1 MADTHTPLPLKVK
14 VGFGICDLGGNLF
27 FTIMGFYL
35 LFFLTDVVG
44 LRAGLAGTALMIG
57 KLWDAVSDPAVGYIS
72 DRTKS
77 RWGRRRPYI
86 FVGAITLFLSMI
98 WMFTPL
104 RVTNQLLLFV
114 YVAFVYC
121 VLNTTYTLV
130 NIPYGALTP
139 ELTED
144 FDERT
149 VLNGYRMVFA
159 VMGTF
164 VGAAAVLPIV
174 QFAGGTDLAWALMG
188 GVMGAIMMATALVT
202 FFTVREQY
210 TARAVERI
218 NVLRSYLQVLR
229 MKPFLTALIPWS
241 LHITGINIIQAGLLY
256 YFGNIYGDPGGFQV
270 ALPLLLLS
278 SIIFIPI
285 WVKISA
291 HIGKKRCY
299 NIGMLIFAASI
310 MAFFFLGHILGIN
323 FSFVIM
329 FVAGIGFATQYVM
342 PYSLVPDIVEYDY
355 AQTGNRREG
364 VFYGM
369 WTFVSKT
376 GQAFG
381 IALTGWI
388 LQAFGYQEP
397 TVLVPQPVQS
407 ELALLGIRLLTG
419 PIPASFFVAGVIV
432 LSFYPITRDRYREI
446 MEQIRRREAEAR
458 SAGPDGS
465 R

>member
-1 MADTHTPLPLKVK
+1 MRRATSLPLKVK

-57 KLWDAVSDPAVGYIS
+57 KLWDAVSDPAVGYLS
-72 DRTKS
+72 DRTS
-77 RWGRRRPYI
+77 TRWGRRRPYI

-104 RVTNQLLLFV
+104 RVENQLALFL
-114 YVAFVYC
+114 YVALVYC
-121 VLNTTYTLV
+121 ALNTTYTLV
-130 NIPYGALTP
+130 SIPYGALTP
-139 ELTED
+139 ELTTD

-159 VMGTF
+159 VVGTF
-164 VGAAAVLPIV
+164 IGAATVLPIV
-174 QFAGGTDLAWALMG
+174 QLGGGADSGWTIMG
-188 GVMGAIMMATALVT
+188 GAMGAVMMATALIT
-202 FFTVREQY
+202 FFTVRETY
-210 TARAVERI
+210 TARAVEKI
-218 NVLRSYLQVLR
+218 NVFRSYLQVLK

-256 YFGNIYGDPGGFQV
+256 YFGNIYGDEGGFQI
-270 ALPLLLLS
+270 ALPILLLS

-285 WVKISA
+285 WVKISERL
-291 HIGKKRCY
+291 GKKRCY
-299 NIGMLIFAASI
+299 NIGMLIFAGSVI
-310 MAFFFLGHILGIN
+310 VFFFLGHILGMQ

-342 PYSLVPDIVEYDY
+342 PYSLVPDIIEYDY
-355 AQTGNRREG
+355 AESGSRREG

-381 IALTGWI
+381 IALTGWV
-388 LQAFGYQEP
+388 LDAFGYREP
-397 TVLVPQPVQS
+397 TALIPDPVQTD
-407 ELALLGIRLLTG
+407 AARLGIRLLTG
-419 PIPASFFVAGVIV
+419 PIPAAFFIAGVIV
-432 LSFYPITRDRYREI
+432 LSFYPITRARYNEI
-446 MEQIRRREAEAR
+446 METIRRRDAEQ
-458 SAGPDGS
+458 S
-465 R
+465 

>member
-1 MADTHTPLPLKVK
+1 MKHASLSTGVK

-57 KLWDAVSDPAVGYIS
+57 KFWDAVTDPAVGYLS

-86 FVGAITLFLSMI
+86 FVGSLTLFLSMI

-104 RVTNQLLLFV
+104 RADNQLTLFI
-114 YVAFVYC
+114 YVAIVYC

-139 ELTED
+139 ELTAD

-149 VLNGYRMVFA
+149 TLNGYRMVFA
-159 VMGTF
+159 VVGTF
-164 VGAAAVLPIV
+164 IGAAGVLPLV
-174 QFAGGTDLAWALMG
+174 QAGGGSDAGWTLMG
-188 GVMGAIMMATALVT
+188 GVMGGIMMATALVT
-202 FFTVREQY
+202 FFVVREPVL
-210 TARAVERI
+210 TRVPERI
-218 NVLRSYLQVLR
+218 NVVKSYLQVLR

-256 YFGNIYGDPGGFQV
+256 YFGNIYGDEGGFQI
-270 ALPLLLLS
+270 ALPILLLS

-285 WVKISA
+285 WVKISERL
-291 HIGKKRCY
+291 GKKRCY
-299 NIGMLIFAASI
+299 NIGMLIFAASVI
-310 MAFFFLGHILGIN
+310 AFFFFGHILGMR
-323 FSFVIM
+323 FAFVVM

-342 PYSLVPDIVEYDY
+342 PYAMVPDVVEYDY
-355 AQTGNRREG
+355 AETGNRREG

-369 WTFVSKT
+369 WTFVSKS
-376 GQAFG
+376 GQALG
-381 IALTGWI
+381 IALTGWV
-388 LQAFGYQEP
+388 LAAFGYQEP
-397 TVLVPQPVQS
+397 TAAIPQPVQTD
-407 ELALLGIRLLTG
+407 LARLGIRMLTG
-419 PIPASFFVAGVIV
+419 PIPALFFIAGVIV
-432 LSFYPITRDRYREI
+432 LSFYPITRARYDEI
-446 MEQIRRREAEAR
+446 MEIIRRREAEQDP
-458 SAGPDGS
+458 SNGGS
-465 R
+465 DV

>member
-1 MADTHTPLPLKVK
+1 MPRKDNALPLKVK

-57 KLWDAVSDPAVGYIS
+57 KLWDAVSDPAVGYLS
-72 DRTKS
+72 DRTSS

-98 WMFTPL
+98 WVFTPV
-104 RVTNQLLLFV
+104 RFDNQLTLFG
-114 YVAFVYC
+114 YVALVYC
-121 VLNTTYTLV
+121 ILNTTYTLV

-159 VMGTF
+159 VVGTF
-164 VGAAAVLPIV
+164 IGAATVLPLV
-174 QFAGGTDLAWALMG
+174 QLGGGSDAGWTIMG
-188 GVMGAIMMATALVT
+188 GVMGAIMMGTALVT

-210 TARAVERI
+210 SARVAERI
-218 NVLRSYLQVLR
+218 NVIRSYLQVLK

-256 YFGNIYGDPGGFQV
+256 YFGNIYGDESGFLV

-285 WVKISA
+285 WVKISER
-291 HIGKKRCY
+291 IGKKRCY

-310 MAFFFLGHILGIN
+310 IVFFFLGHILGMQ

-342 PYSLVPDIVEYDY
+342 PYSMVPDIVEYDY
-355 AQTGNRREG
+355 SQTGIRREG

-381 IALTGWI
+381 IALTGWV
-388 LQAFGYQEP
+388 LSAFGYREP
-397 TVLVPQPVQS
+397 SVLVPDPLQTD
-407 ELALLGIRLLTG
+407 AARLGIRLLTG
-419 PIPASFFVAGVIV
+419 PIPATFFVAGVIV
-432 LSFYPITRDRYREI
+432 LSFYPITRARYNEI
-446 MEQIRRREAEAR
+446 IEIIRRREAEASGDAR
-458 SAGPDGS
+458 
-465 R
+465 